1 VTAKTLTMIGS
12 VQTRMT
18 ESASQVEPPITA
30 GSKRFAGKL
39 VGMVTYSAYP
49 DDPRPR
55 RAVDALLAEGARVEL
70 ICLSGE
76 GSPRRETLDGLD
88 VYRVPLKHLR
98 RGKFNYAYQY
108 GAFILLSSAIFAL
121 RSLSRHYDLVYV
133 HNMPDI
139 LVLSAMIPKA
149 LGARV
154 VLDLHD
160 PMPELMMTIFN
171 LDKESPSVRLIRRV
185 ETWSIARANSVLTV
199 NLAMKKLISSRSCGP
214 EKIGV
219 VMNSPDGRIFPL
231 RVPTSDAL
239 VNHAADKR
247 FAIMYHGSI
256 VERNGLDVAVEALA
270 KVRQSVPS
278 AELRIFGPN
287 TPFLERVM
295 DIVRAKN
302 LQDAVHYLGPR
313 SLEGLVP
320 EIERCD
326 IGVIPNHRN
335 TFTDINTPTR
345 IFEYLA
351 LGKPVIAPS
360 TPGIQDYFDDES
372 LLFFEAGN
380 PDDLARQMEFAFSH
394 PGEMLDIARKGQK
407 VYLDH
412 TWECERQTL
421 LGRLSDTLQA
431 R

>member
-1 VTAKTLTMIGS
+1 
-12 VQTRMT
+12 MT
-18 ESASQVEPPITA
+18 ESASQVDPPMTA
-30 GSKRFAGKL
+30 SSKRFAGTL
-39 VGMVTYSAYP
+39 VGMVTYSPYP

-76 GSPRRETLDGLD
+76 GTPKREKLDGVD

-98 RGKFNYAYQY
+98 RGKLNYAYQY
-108 GAFILLSSAIFAL
+108 SAFILLSSAIFAL

-149 LGARV
+149 LGAKV

-171 LDKESPSVRLIRRV
+171 LDKDSPSVRLIRRV
-185 ETWSIARANSVLTV
+185 EKWSIARADSVLTV
-199 NLAMKKLISSRSCGP
+199 NLAMKKLVSSRSCP
-214 EKIGV
+214 PDKIGV

-231 RVPTSDAL
+231 RVARSDAPT
-239 VNHAADKR
+239 NQTADKR

-256 VERNGLDVAVEALA
+256 VERNGLDIAVEALA
-270 KVRQSVPS
+270 RVRLTVPN
-278 AELRIFGPN
+278 AELRIFGPS
-287 TPFLERVM
+287 TSFLERVM
-295 DIVRAKN
+295 DVARHKN
-302 LQDAVHYLGPR
+302 LQDAVRYLGPR

-320 EIERCD
+320 EIENCD
-326 IGVIPNHRN
+326 VGVIPNHRN
-335 TFTDINTPTR
+335 TFTEINTPTR

-360 TPGIQDYFDDES
+360 TSGIQDYFDGES
-372 LLFFEAGN
+372 LLFFEPGN
-380 PDDLARQMEFAFSH
+380 PDDLARQIEYASSH
-394 PGEMLDIARKGQK
+394 PREVLDIARKGQK
-407 VYLDH
+407 IYLDH
-412 TWECERQTL
+412 TWDCERQTL
-421 LGRLSDTLQA
+421 LDRLSGTLHTS
-431 R
+431 